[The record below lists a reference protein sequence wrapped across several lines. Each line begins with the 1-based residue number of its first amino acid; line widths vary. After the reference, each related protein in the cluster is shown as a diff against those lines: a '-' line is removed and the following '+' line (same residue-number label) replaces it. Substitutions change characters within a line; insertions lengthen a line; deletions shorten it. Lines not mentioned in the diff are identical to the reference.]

1 MDEYRK
7 RLEHESDLYYEEEGE
22 LDGYAIAQIERMEYE
37 KYAEQFDNEPII
49 EEIADDIDSDDY
61 LEDEN

>member
-1 MDEYRK
+1 
-7 RLEHESDLYYEEEGE
+7 
-22 LDGYAIAQIERMEYE
+22 MEYE